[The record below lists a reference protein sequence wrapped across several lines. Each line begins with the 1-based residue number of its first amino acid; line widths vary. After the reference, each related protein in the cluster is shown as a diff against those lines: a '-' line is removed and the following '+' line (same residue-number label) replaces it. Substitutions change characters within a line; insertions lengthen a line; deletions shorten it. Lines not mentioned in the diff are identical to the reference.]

1 MEGPNICKLLRNEG
15 SFSSSP
21 VWILRDVE
29 RLLAA
34 VMSGYDL
41 GCTVLRGVYGVQ
53 LGIGTDDR

>member
-1 MEGPNICKLLRNEG
+1 MFP
-15 SFSSSP
+15 P

-29 RLLAA
+29 GLLDS

-41 GCTVLRGVYGVQ
+41 GFTVLRGVYGVQ